1 MKNLKTNWLIK
12 HTLTVFSCVLIIVLG
27 IAFLSQ
33 ADPVTTT
40 IGENIATND
49 LSVTGNVT
57 AGTWQGT
64 AIETQYGG
72 TGADWSAVAQGNL
85 PYFSAEGALS
95 NLAPGTDGQ
104 FLKSQGDGADPAW
117 ANVTRSATFVVA
129 ADDSSTLSKQ
139 QADYVCDG
147 TDDQVEIQA
156 AIDALPSGGGKVVLM
171 EGEYNLGIVAG
182 DHCITLKSKV
192 WLQGTGKY
200 ITKLFVE
207 NGVQKNAIGAV
218 TATNIIISDLEIDG
232 NKTNNVETGPCA
244 DSKQNNIYFSNV
256 QYSRIYNVYSHD
268 AIYHG
273 IFNFSNGSY
282 NSFSNNEL
290 AFNDYRPIHAHSN
303 VNNNYYGQ
311 NYIHDNG
318 TVGGSTYGGLFVIY
332 DGASDNI
339 IEGNIIEDE
348 NSIAGIHIAGG
359 TAAANRNTIIGNT
372 IYISDT
378 NTHGILFQTGAGG
391 YGTSNTVISGNTI
404 RGGRHGILFEAGTHT
419 NVSITGNYIYAYV
432 KGIYGVSA
440 TQNLQITGNTII
452 ASGEEAINFLG
463 GTTRTIISNNFLKAH
478 STWAAMKLKNSTY
491 NIIES
496 NIFYTSKWAIDETT
510 GAGNS
515 NNIIRNNNAQT
526 IAQSPTYALEADD
539 MTRATG
545 NNGYTTENSGTSTI
559 TAAQTSIDVTHS
571 LVSTPSRIQLTPT
584 TDTAG
589 KRYWIS
595 AKGATTFTITID
607 STHTSDISFD
617 WRAAVGEG
625 N

>member
-1 MKNLKTNWLIK
+1 MKTLKTNWLIK
-12 HTLTVFSCVLIIVLG
+12 HTLTVFSCVLIIVFG
-27 IAFLSQ
+27 IVFLSQ

-57 AGTWQGT
+57 SGTWQGT
-64 AIETQYGG
+64 AVETQYGG

-85 PYFSAEGALS
+85 PYFSAEGTLS
-95 NLAPGTDGQ
+95 NLAPGTAGQ
-104 FLKSQGDGADPAW
+104 FLKSQGGGADPEW

-129 ADDSSTLSKQ
+129 ASDSFTLSKQ

-147 TDDQVEIQA
+147 TDDQVEIQT
-156 AIDALPSGGGKVVLM
+156 AIDALPSAGGKIHLS
-171 EGEYNLGIVAG
+171 EGTFTLGAPSG
-182 DHCITLKSKV
+182 DHSIALKSKV
-192 WLQGTGKY
+192 WLQGSGKY
-200 ITKLFVE
+200 TTKLFLG

-232 NKTNNVETGPCA
+232 NKTNNVEAGLAA
-244 DSKQNNIYFSNV
+244 DSKQNNIYFGNV
-256 QYSRIYNVYSHD
+256 QYSRVYNVYSHD

-282 NSFSNNEL
+282 NSFTNNEL
-290 AFNDYRPIHAHSN
+290 AFNYYRPIHAHTN

-332 DGASDNI
+332 NGASDNV
-339 IEGNIIEDE
+339 IEGNIIKNE

-359 TAAANRNTIIGNT
+359 TATANRNTIIGNT

-378 NTHGILFQTGAGG
+378 DTHGIVFQTGIVTN
-391 YGTSNTVISGNTI
+391 GTSNTVISGNTI

-419 NVSITGNYIYAYV
+419 NVSITGNYIYAWV

-440 TQNLQITGNTII
+440 TQNLQIIGNTII
-452 ASGEEAINFLG
+452 ASAEEAINFLG
-463 GTTRTIISNNFLKAH
+463 GTTRSIISNNFLKAH
-478 STWAAMKLKNSTY
+478 STWAAMKLKDSTY

-510 GAGNS
+510 SAGNS

-545 NNGYTTENSGTSTI
+545 NNGYTTENSGTATI
-559 TAAQTSIDVTHS
+559 TAEQTSVDVTHS
-571 LVSTPSRIQLTPT
+571 LVATPTRIQLTPT

-595 AKGATTFTITID
+595 VKGATTFTITID

-617 WRAAVGEG
+617 WRAVVGEG